1 MKPPGLSIFAG
12 GRGDLIIISVSS
24 MVIGMLRLSMSSQG
38 QLKSFSLSRFPPPPP
53 IKLLL
58 LLKVELNFL
67 TTLSISSSNPVLYTS
82 ITEIAHT

>member
-1 MKPPGLSIFAG
+1 MKPPGLSVFAG
-12 GRGDLIIISVSS
+12 GRGDLIIISVAS

-38 QLKSFSLSRFPPPPP
+38 QLKSFSLSRFPFSPPPDP

-67 TTLSISSSNPVLYTS
+67 TTL
-82 ITEIAHT
+82 